1 MYNYMYITYTWN
13 SYIILQRLDVHP
25 PMFMYIYMYIIL
37 YYISFTTAP
46 SSQMLST
53 LPLNPT
59 GIAVWRTRVHILS
72 GNLNNGRMSAWRV
85 ESVFYIHIAQLRVR
99 FRRTRVTGREPY
111 TLIYYT
117 LEVCLNVCV
126 CKNVSVRTRKGV
138 LKRFWRNSECIR
150 RVILSEGLRV
160 PIMHSSY

>member
-1 MYNYMYITYTWN
+1 MTYTFLC
-13 SYIILQRLDVHP
+13 SCIYIHNV
-25 PMFMYIYMYIIL
+25 IL
-37 YYISFTTAP
+37 YIFYDRTVITNAFHSI
-46 SSQMLST
+46 
-53 LPLNPT
+53 PLNPT

-117 LEVCLNVCV
+117 LEVCINVWV
-126 CKNVSVRTRKGV
+126 CKNVSVCTRNGV
-138 LKRFWRNSECIR
+138 LKRFWRNAECMR
-150 RVILSEGLRV
+150 RVTLSEGLSI
-160 PIMHSSY
+160 PIIHTILYINNYK